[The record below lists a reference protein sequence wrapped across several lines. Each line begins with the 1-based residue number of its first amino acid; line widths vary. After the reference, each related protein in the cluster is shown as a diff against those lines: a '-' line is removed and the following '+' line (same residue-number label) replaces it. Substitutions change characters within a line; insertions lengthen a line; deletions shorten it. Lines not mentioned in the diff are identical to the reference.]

1 MSASTDAAELREL
14 LGYVNNCWDDER
26 RALSRQMHDSLG
38 SSLTALTMHL
48 GLLTSKLPQEPA
60 LLDRAAQMK
69 KLLHTIIET
78 NRGMQHK
85 LWNDKLEFLGLRVAL
100 GELVTQFGAEQLIK
114 THCSLPEDEP
124 ACPRSHR
131 VVLLRAAEEGLR
143 NVATHARASKV
154 EVVVDDMDDSIVL
167 TVKDDGVGLGQA
179 AVAEEDW
186 QQHHGLRMI
195 RERAIFLGGSL
206 SLTANGSQGAMLTV
220 SLPKPPAG

>member
-1 MSASTDAAELREL
+1 MSANTDAAELREL

-48 GLLTSKLPQEPA
+48 GLLTSKLPPEPA

-69 KLLHTIIET
+69 NLLHNIIET

-100 GELVTQFGAEQLIK
+100 GELVAQFGAEQLMK
-114 THCSLPEDEP
+114 AQCSLPEDEP
-124 ACPRSHR
+124 ACPRAHR

-154 EVVVDDMDDSIVL
+154 DVIVDDMDDSIVL
-167 TVKDDGVGLGQA
+167 TVKDDGVGLGQT
-179 AVAEEDW
+179 AVADGDW
-186 QQHHGLRMI
+186 HQHHGLRMI
-195 RERAIFLGGSL
+195 RERAIFLGGWL
-206 SLTANGSQGAMLTV
+206 SLAANGKQGAVLSVT
-220 SLPKPPAG
+220 LPKPPIS

>member
-1 MSASTDAAELREL
+1 MSADTDAAELREL
-14 LGYVNNCWDDER
+14 LGYVNNRWDDER

-69 KLLHTIIET
+69 KLLHAIIET

-100 GELVTQFGAEQLIK
+100 GELVSQFGAEQLVK
-114 THCSLPEDEP
+114 TYCSLPEEEP

-131 VVLLRAAEEGLR
+131 IVLLRAAEEGLR

-154 EVVVDDMDDSIVL
+154 EVVVDDLDDSIVL
-167 TVKDDGVGLGQA
+167 MVKDDGVGFGQA
-179 AVAEEDW
+179 AVPDEDW
-186 QQHHGLRMI
+186 HQHHGLRMI

-206 SLTANGSQGAMLTV
+206 SLTASDGQGAVLTV
-220 SLPKPPAG
+220 TLPKPSLS

>member
-1 MSASTDAAELREL
+1 MSAHTDAAELREL

-69 KLLHTIIET
+69 NLLHNIIET

-100 GELVTQFGAEQLIK
+100 GELVAQFGAEHLMK
-114 THCSLPEDEP
+114 AHCSLPEDEP
-124 ACPRSHR
+124 ACPRAHR

-143 NVATHARASKV
+143 NVAAHARASSV
-154 EVVVDDMDDSIVL
+154 DVIVDDIDDSIAL
-167 TVKDDGVGLGQA
+167 IVKDNGVGLGQA
-179 AVAEEDW
+179 AVADSDW

-206 SLTANGSQGAMLTV
+206 SLAANGKQGATLTV
-220 SLPKPPAG
+220 TLPKPPVS

>member
-1 MSASTDAAELREL
+1 MSANTDAAELREL

-69 KLLHTIIET
+69 NLLHNIIET

-100 GELVTQFGAEQLIK
+100 GELVAQFGAEHLMQAY
-114 THCSLPEDEP
+114 CSLPEDEP
-124 ACPRSHR
+124 ACPRAHR

-154 EVVVDDMDDSIVL
+154 EVIVDDMADSIVL
-167 TVKDDGVGLGQA
+167 MVKDDGVGLGQA
-179 AVAEEDW
+179 AVADGDW
-186 QQHHGLRMI
+186 HQHHGLRMI

-206 SLTANGSQGAMLTV
+206 VLAANGSQGAALTV
-220 SLPKPPAG
+220 TLPKGPVS

>member
-1 MSASTDAAELREL
+1 MSATTDAADLREL
-14 LGYVNNCWDDER
+14 LGYINNCWDDER

-69 KLLHTIIET
+69 NLLHSIIET
-78 NRGMQHK
+78 NRAMQHK
-85 LWNDKLEFLGLRVAL
+85 LWNDKLEFLGMRVAL
-100 GELVTQFGAEQLIK
+100 DELVAEFGTTQQMQAR
-114 THCSLPEDEP
+114 CSLPDDEP

-143 NVATHARASKV
+143 NVAAHARAHHV
-154 EVVVDDMDDSIVL
+154 DVIVDDLDDSIVL
-167 TVKDDGVGLGQA
+167 MVKDDGVGLDGA
-179 AVAEEDW
+179 AGGHW
-186 QQHHGLRMI
+186 HGGHGLRML

-206 SLTANGSQGAMLTV
+206 SLEPNAGGGTLLTV
-220 SLPKPPAG
+220 TLPKPAAA

>member
-1 MSASTDAAELREL
+1 MSAHTDAAELREL
-14 LGYVNNCWDDER
+14 LGYVNNRWDDER

-100 GELVTQFGAEQLIK
+100 GALVAQFGAEQLVK
-114 THCSLPEDEP
+114 TYCSLPEEEP

-143 NVATHARASKV
+143 NVATHARAGKV

-167 TVKDDGVGLGQA
+167 VVKDDGAGLGQA
-179 AVAEEDW
+179 AVPDEDW
-186 QQHHGLRMI
+186 HQHHGLRMI

-206 SLTANGSQGAMLTV
+206 SLTANGSQGAALTV
-220 SLPKPPAG
+220 TLPKPPPD